1 MVNWEF
7 QIKKNSWKKYAENV
21 QQKLVPDP
29 FLILANT
36 QKSQYMQVA
45 LSKIRHFE
53 RELLKKFK
61 GNFDNLT
68 RSGFSVISKITL
80 PIYASQFTMS

>member
-1 MVNWEF
+1 M
-7 QIKKNSWKKYAENV
+7 

-68 RSGFSVISKITL
+68 
-80 PIYASQFTMS
+80 